1 MQGDFKKHLA
11 DILLCY
17 NLLDQEKLN
26 KALEIQKKEGG
37 RLSAIVVKLGFV
49 KENDLI
55 SCLSKELSIPPISLE
70 RYKID
75 TTLSSLIPKRIALHY
90 QIIPIS
96 RIGNVLTVAMSDPL
110 NIFAI
115 DDLRILTGIEIAPLI
130 TTQEEI
136 EKAIGMVYE
145 DKAAQK
151 IEDIVKD
158 IDKEQLLTLSTK
170 DSAKTGDSQEM
181 VILDTPVV
189 KITNMILAKAVDM
202 HASDVLVEPQESALR
217 IRCRVDG
224 ILQEIDAPP
233 HFLHSQIISRIKI
246 MSDLNIAEHRL
257 PQDGRFKAKIHG
269 REVDFRVSI
278 LPSSFGEKAALRIL
292 DKTQAMLDVE
302 TLGFDKDS
310 LKALKE
316 ASSRP
321 HGMILIC
328 GPTGC
333 GKTTTL
339 YSLLKLVDSPGENLV
354 TVEDPV
360 EYELAGINQVTIK
373 PDIGL
378 TFASSL
384 RSILRQD
391 PDVIMVGEIRD
402 FETVDIAIK
411 SALTGHL
418 VLSTL
423 HTNNACGAIVRLINM
438 DVEPFLITSS
448 LILVG
453 AQRLLR
459 KLCTRCRKQVAFDE
473 AMFEKFGVPLK
484 DSDKKSATLFKPVGC
499 KFCRNTGY
507 SGRTGI
513 IETLTLSEKIQHLIM
528 KSATEREIF
537 EAAREEGM
545 GTLREKGVEKV
556 LKGETSIEEIVRVT
570 AGEEIE
576 LK

>member
-115 DDLRILTGIEIAPLI
+115 DDLRILTGLEIAPLI

>member
-1 MQGDFKKHLA
+1 
-11 DILLCY
+11 
-17 NLLDQEKLN
+17 
-26 KALEIQKKEGG
+26 
-37 RLSAIVVKLGFV
+37 
-49 KENDLI
+49 
-55 SCLSKELSIPPISLE
+55 
-70 RYKID
+70 
-75 TTLSSLIPKRIALHY
+75 
-90 QIIPIS
+90 
-96 RIGNVLTVAMSDPL
+96 
-110 NIFAI
+110 
-115 DDLRILTGIEIAPLI
+115 
-130 TTQEEI
+130 
-136 EKAIGMVYE
+136 
-145 DKAAQK
+145 
-151 IEDIVKD
+151 
-158 IDKEQLLTLSTK
+158 LLTLSTK

-391 PDVIMVGEIRD
+391 R
-402 FETVDIAIK
+402 A
-411 SALTGHL
+411 
-418 VLSTL
+418 
-423 HTNNACGAIVRLINM
+423 
-438 DVEPFLITSS
+438 
-448 LILVG
+448 
-453 AQRLLR
+453 
-459 KLCTRCRKQVAFDE
+459 
-473 AMFEKFGVPLK
+473 
-484 DSDKKSATLFKPVGC
+484 
-499 KFCRNTGY
+499 
-507 SGRTGI
+507 
-513 IETLTLSEKIQHLIM
+513 
-528 KSATEREIF
+528 
-537 EAAREEGM
+537 
-545 GTLREKGVEKV
+545 
-556 LKGETSIEEIVRVT
+556 
-570 AGEEIE
+570 
-576 LK
+576 